1 MKKVFE
7 NILESNDIQTIKN
20 CVTIIADCCEVGMND
35 SVMLDMMKQVQGEI
49 GEFHFDEEMAD
60 MHLCLIGQL
69 HTKDIAKDYWHEV
82 KNDNI
87 NLEDWCVLWGE
98 MVKRNDEKIKK
109 WFPKINA
116 LDYERKIFD
125 ECISFLNNGELPYN
139 DLKV

>member
-7 NILESNDIQTIKN
+7 NILASNDIQAIKN
-20 CVTIIADCCEVGMND
+20 CVAIMAECSEVGMTD
-35 SVMLDMMKQVQGEI
+35 GVMLDMMKQVQCESGEC
-49 GEFHFDEEMAD
+49 HFDEEMAD
-60 MHLCLIGQL
+60 IHLCLINQL

-87 NLEDWCVLWGE
+87 TINDWCVLWGE
-98 MVKRNDEKIKK
+98 MVKQNDKKIKK

-125 ECISFLNNGELPYN
+125 ECISFLNNGELPYH

>member
-7 NILESNDIQTIKN
+7 NILASNDIQSIKN

-35 SVMLDMMKQVQGEI
+35 SVMLDMMKQVHGEVA
-49 GEFHFDEEMAD
+49 ECHYDEEMSD
-60 MHLCLIGQL
+60 LHLCLIGQL
-69 HTKDIAKDYWHEV
+69 HTKDFAKDYWHEV

-87 NLEDWCVLWGE
+87 TINDWFVLWGE
-98 MVKRNDEKIKK
+98 MVRRNDGKIKK